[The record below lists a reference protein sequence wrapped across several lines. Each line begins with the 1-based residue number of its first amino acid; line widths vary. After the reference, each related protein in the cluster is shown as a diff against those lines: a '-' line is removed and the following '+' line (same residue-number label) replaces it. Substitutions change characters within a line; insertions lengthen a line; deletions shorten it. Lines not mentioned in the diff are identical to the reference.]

1 MERERYLATRLDQV
15 WMDQRVAALAMD
27 NHIHDPIDA
36 SKLFRHS
43 KGDGQVALM
52 VIMAGQ
58 PVCDN
63 ITRLALLFSYE
74 TLRTITSDLQIRRTR

>member
-15 WMDQRVAALAMD
+15 WMDQRVAALATD
-27 NHIHDPIDA
+27 NHIHDAIDA

-63 ITRLALLFSYE
+63 ITLSALLFSSE
-74 TLRTITSDLQIRRTR
+74 ILCTTTSDLQIRRTR